1 MVRRDSAGLAFERQ
15 LEPQDIT
22 EAKELSTWMFQSRLF
37 SAYGTPQ
44 AVLAT
49 VLAGRQLG
57 FQAMASLRAFHIIE
71 GKPTL
76 SAGAIHALILKSGK
90 AQYFRCTERAPD
102 HATFVT
108 RRDGDPT
115 DTVLTFT
122 IEEAR
127 QAWSKEPAKF
137 ATSAW
142 GKHPADMCVA
152 RAATKLARLV
162 YPDVLDGLYAAEEF
176 D

>member
-1 MVRRDSAGLAFERQ
+1 MH
-15 LEPQDIT
+15 
-22 EAKELSTWMFQSRLF
+22 QSRLF

-49 VLAGRQLG
+49 VLAGRELG

-90 AQYFRCTERAPD
+90 AKYFRCTERSPD
-102 HATFVT
+102 RATFVT
-108 RRDGDPT
+108 LRDGET
-115 DTVLTFT
+115 EATALTFT

-127 QAWSKEPAKF
+127 QAWSKETSKF
-137 ATSAW
+137 AASGW
-142 GKHPADMCVA
+142 GRHPSDMLVA
-152 RAATKLARLV
+152 RALTKLARLV

-176 D
+176 DQ